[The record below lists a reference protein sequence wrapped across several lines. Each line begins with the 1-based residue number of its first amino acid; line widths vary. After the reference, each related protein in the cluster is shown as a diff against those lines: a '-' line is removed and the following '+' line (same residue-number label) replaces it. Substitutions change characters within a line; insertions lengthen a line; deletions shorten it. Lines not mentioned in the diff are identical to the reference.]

1 MKIRTRLWI
10 GVAMLMLVLA
20 AAGVVIA
27 LTFQQVRR
35 AARERDAAHSVVE
48 GLFELNIL
56 THDFAMRPGERAR
69 VQWSS
74 KHAAIAAILEGL
86 DPRSPSCRADIE
98 KMRGDHKS
106 IRELF
111 ARLAADEAGGTGRE
125 GKTHERSRETLVT
138 QLLMRSHE
146 MVGAASRLSRHS
158 EEELAGIWQRFSW
171 AMMASLMTIAV
182 VMAGVSFWVNRSL
195 VRPVSQLR
203 KGTDIVGTGNLDFR
217 VGTDARDE
225 IGELS
230 RAFDRMTANLRAATA
245 SRVELEQ
252 EVTERKRAEGEIK
265 HYAAQLEAANE
276 ELEAFSY
283 SVSHDLRAPLRRMDG
298 FSRALLQTHAD
309 KLNEEGKHYLER
321 VREGAQGMG
330 ELIDALLGLSR
341 ITRRELK
348 RGRVDLR
355 TLAYQIAE
363 DLQKTQPGRD
373 VEFVFEKA
381 IIADGDKHLL
391 RVAFQNLIGNAWKF
405 TGKMEKKGRIEFG
418 AAGNAE
424 CGARN
429 TELGDE
435 VIVYFVR
442 DNGAGFDMAYAK
454 KLFGAFQRL
463 HREDEFEGTGIGLAT
478 VQRIIHKHGGRVWAE
493 GALGKG
499 ATIYFTLGA

>member
-283 SVSHDLRAPLRRMDG
+283 SVSHDLRGPLRRMDG
-298 FSRALLQTHAD
+298 FSRMLLEKHTDELDEQ
-309 KLNEEGKHYLER
+309 GRHYLDR
-321 VREGAQGMG
+321 VRAGSQQMG
-330 ELIDALLGLSR
+330 ELIDDLLKLSR
-341 ITRRELK
+341 ITRSEMTRGPLDLSAIAPRIADEL
-348 RGRVDLR
+348 R
-355 TLAYQIAE
+355 Q
-363 DLQKTQPGRD
+363 TQPGRD
-373 VEFVFEKA
+373 VEFVLQKGITVEG
-381 IIADGDKHLL
+381 DGQLL
-391 RVAFQNLIGNAWKF
+391 RVVMENLLGNAWKF
-405 TGKMEKKGRIEFG
+405 TGKQDKARIEFG
-418 AAGNAE
+418 
-424 CGARN
+424 
-429 TELGDE
+429 TEEREGQK
-435 VIVYFVR
+435 VCFVR
-442 DNGAGFDMAYAK
+442 DNGAGFDMAYAE

-463 HREDEFEGTGIGLAT
+463 HRVDEFEGTGIGLAT
-478 VQRIIHKHGGRVWAE
+478 VQRIIHRHGGRVWAE
-493 GALGKG
+493 GAIGKG
-499 ATIYFTLGA
+499 ATFYFTLGA